1 MMNSRRCCFAILLGA
16 VAALALPSNVQA
28 RPAHKRAL
36 ADYFGPFLAKKLND
50 CRTCHLPGKGVS
62 IVEETEKPHNAFG
75 ARLAAVKKEL
85 RRAGKSSD
93 IPARLE
99 AIALEDSDGDGV
111 ANLIEILSGHFPGD
125 PKDTPSAA
133 EIESAKKTLIAFRE
147 SQRGYQ
153 WRPFETVVRPTVP
166 KAKNSAWVRNP
177 IDAFLAVEQEARKLK
192 PRPEAPKHVLLRRIY
207 LDLIGLPPTPE
218 EMAAFES
225 DTAPN
230 AYEKVVDRLLD
241 SPHYGERWG
250 RHWMDIWRYSD
261 WAGYGPE
268 VRDSQPHIWRWRDW
282 IVESVNKDKG
292 YDQMILEMLAGDE
305 LAPEDPQ
312 VLRATGFL
320 VRNWYKFNRQVWLDR
335 TVEHTAKAFL
345 GVTLNCARCH
355 DHFYDPI
362 AQKEYYQFR
371 AFFEPHNIR
380 TDRVPGQL
388 DTNKD
393 GMVRVYDAN
402 LKPQTFLF
410 IRGED
415 KNPDKNPLEP
425 AALSALG
432 WEDHAIEPIKLPRSA
447 IYPDKQEF
455 VIRDLIAAGNA
466 VIVKSRE
473 VLLKAKGKETQALAD
488 VEVKLAETRQ
498 VALVKVLRL
507 ESLEDRELSRPVGAD
522 PRASEVWRKMVE
534 DAEKA
539 QRQMAFFEA
548 KRNLLLA
555 RRAIN
560 QANPKTK
567 DAALKTVQEAE
578 KALAVAEKVLKQP
591 GSTKYTARK
600 MTSYPSTSTGRRL
613 ALARWIADRKNP
625 LTARVAMNHVWL
637 RHFGQPIVPTV
648 FDFGRNGQ
656 PASHPALLDWLAA
669 EFMQQNWSMKA
680 MHRLL
685 VTSSAYRM
693 AGTTDPDNA
702 AIDPDNRYL
711 WRMNSKRMEAEIVR
725 DSVLAAAGQ
734 LDRTLGGPELDQ
746 NLGLSTRRRSLYYRH
761 APEKMMEF
769 LTLFDAANVTECY
782 RRTESI
788 VPQQALALSNS
799 TLVLAQAR
807 LLARRLAQNI
817 GPVTSATQ
825 AAFVKT
831 GFEHI
836 LCRPPT
842 AQEQAFCQEFLE
854 KQVRLLAERKGL
866 TPFTG
871 GAPSPV
877 PPATDPQLRA
887 REDLIHVLFNH
898 NEFVTIR

>member
-1 MMNSRRCCFAILLGA
+1 MLNSRQFLSAILIASMA
-16 VAALALPSNVQA
+16 VIAGPTHVQA

-50 CRTCHLPGKGVS
+50 CRTCHLPGKGGS

-75 ARLAAVKKEL
+75 ARLAAVKKAL
-85 RRAGKSSD
+85 KRAGKSTD

-125 PKDTPSAA
+125 PKDTPTPA
-133 EIESAKKTLIAFRE
+133 EIETAKKTLLAFRE

-153 WRPFETVVRPTVP
+153 WRPFETVVRPAVP
-166 KAKNSAWVRNP
+166 KAKNSTWVRNP
-177 IDAFLAVEQEARKLK
+177 VDAFLAVEQEARKLK

-207 LDLIGLPPTPE
+207 LDLIGLPPTPAE
-218 EMAAFES
+218 LAAFVN
-225 DTAPN
+225 DTSPD
-230 AYEKVVDRLLD
+230 AYQKVVNRLLD
-241 SPHYGERWG
+241 SPQYGERWG

-282 IVESVNKDKG
+282 IVESVNRDKD
-292 YDQMILEMLAGDE
+292 YDRMILEMLAGDE

-320 VRNWYKFNRQVWLDR
+320 VRNWYKFNRTVWLDR

-388 DTNKD
+388 DTAKD
-393 GMVRVYDAN
+393 GIVRVYDAN

-415 KNPDKNPLEP
+415 KNPDKKKPLEP

-432 WEDHAIEPIKLPRSA
+432 WEDQAIELIKLPGSA
-447 IYPDKQEF
+447 SHPDKQGF
-455 VIRDLIAAGNA
+455 VIKELLAAGDVA
-466 VIVKSRE
+466 IAKSKE
-473 VLLKAKGKETQALAD
+473 VRSKAKSPEAEALAD
-488 VEVKLAETRQ
+488 LDVQLAQAKQTVLQ
-498 VALVKVLRL
+498 SVLRA
-507 ESLEDRELSRPVGAD
+507 EALEDAGDKGEAWKKIATETVLSQR
-522 PRASEVWRKMVE
+522 RANLLEARRTLM
-534 DAEKA
+534 AAHQAQEKA
-539 QRQMAFFEA
+539 D
-548 KRNLLLA
+548 
-555 RRAIN
+555 
-560 QANPKTK
+560 PKTK
-567 DAALKTVQEAE
+567 PAVLKKVQEAE
-578 KALAVAEKVLKQP
+578 KALVVAEQAEKQP
-591 GSTKYTARK
+591 PTTSYTPRK
-600 MTSYPSTSTGRRL
+600 MASYPATSTGRRL

-625 LTARVAMNHVWL
+625 LTARVAMNHIWL
-637 RHFGQPIVPTV
+637 RHFGQALVPSV

-669 EFMQQNWSMKA
+669 EFMQQKWSMKA

-693 AGTTDPDNA
+693 AATTDPDNA
-702 AIDPDNRYL
+702 ALDPDNRYL

-725 DSVLAAAGQ
+725 DSVLAVAGQ
-734 LDRTLGGPELDQ
+734 LDRTLGGPELDH
-746 NLGLSTRRRSLYYRH
+746 NLGLTTRRRSLYYRH

-769 LTLFDAANVTECY
+769 LTLFDNANVTECY

-807 LLARRLAQNI
+807 LLARKLAQSI
-817 GPVTSATQ
+817 GPVTPATQ
-825 AAFVKT
+825 SAFVKA
-831 GFEHI
+831 GFEHV

-842 AQEQAFCQEFLE
+842 VQEQAFCQEFLE
-854 KQVRLLAERKGL
+854 KQVKLLAQQKGL

-877 PPATDPQLRA
+877 PPAADPQLRA

>member
-16 VAALALPSNVQA
+16 VVALAMPPDVQA

-50 CRTCHLPGKGVS
+50 CRTCHLPGKGGS

-111 ANLIEILSGHFPGD
+111 ANLIEILTGHFPGD

-153 WRPFETVVRPTVP
+153 WRPFETVVRPAVP

-177 IDAFLAVEQEARKLK
+177 IDAFLVVEQEARKLK

-207 LDLIGLPPTPE
+207 LDVIGLSPTPE
-218 EMAAFES
+218 EMAAFVN

-250 RHWMDIWRYSD
+250 RHFMDIWRYSD

-292 YDQMILEMLAGDE
+292 YDHMILEMLAGDE

-335 TVEHTAKAFL
+335 TIEHTAKAFL

-415 KNPDKNPLEP
+415 KNPDKKNPLEP

-432 WEDHAIEPIKLPRSA
+432 WEDHAIEPIKLPRLA
-447 IYPDKQEF
+447 VYPDKREF
-455 VIRDLIAAGNA
+455 VVKELLAEAEAAVRKNQEA
-466 VIVKSRE
+466 LR
-473 VLLKAKGKETQALAD
+473 KAKGKDAQALAD
-488 VEVKLAETRQ
+488 VEVKLAFARLAALNSVLFLEDVGDSGKTGA
-498 VALVKVLRL
+498 VGALVDAAWEK
-507 ESLEDRELSRPVGAD
+507 LSRDA
-522 PRASEVWRKMVE
+522 VE
-534 DAEKA
+534 A
-539 QRQMAFFEA
+539 QRQVGLYEA
-548 KRNLLLA
+548 QRNLLLA
-555 RRAIN
+555 LRALSS
-560 QANPKTK
+560 NPKTK
-567 DAALKTVQEAE
+567 DGALKKVQEAE
-578 KALAVAEKVLKQP
+578 KALAEADKIYRQP
-591 GSTKYTARK
+591 ASTKYSPRK
-600 MTSYPSTSTGRRL
+600 MASYPATSTGRRL

-625 LTARVAMNHVWL
+625 LTARVAMNHIWL

-693 AGTTDPDNA
+693 AGTADPDNA
-702 AIDPDNRYL
+702 AIDPENRYL

-734 LDRTLGGPELDQ
+734 LDRTLGGPELDH

-799 TLVLAQAR
+799 TQVLAQAR
-807 LLARRLAQNI
+807 LLARKLAENI

-825 AAFVKT
+825 PAFVKA
-831 GFEHI
+831 GFEHV

-842 AQEQAFCQEFLE
+842 AQEQAFCQDFLE

-871 GAPSPV
+871 GASSPV
-877 PPATDPQLRA
+877 PPAADPQLRA